1 MAGKRRTLW
10 RGTLYLGNDRGG
22 ADDDEEEEDEED
34 EEELSI
40 AITTHQHSMRGEE
53 TFDWVE
59 RRDEASLTRC
69 PRSCLRETQD
79 MRPYIRNSQSV
90 EVSHHH
96 SFDILLTVSGHYPDH
111 DTLSGD
117 RVLWPLEEATRGE
130 LLCRTQE

>member
-1 MAGKRRTLW
+1 MTGKRRTLW

-22 ADDDEEEEDEED
+22 EEDDEDDDEEED

-40 AITTHQHSMRGEE
+40 AITTHQRSMRGEE

-79 MRPYIRNSQSV
+79 IRPYIRNSQSV
-90 EVSHHH
+90 EVSYLQ
-96 SFDILLTVSGHYPDH
+96 SFDLP
-111 DTLSGD
+111 
-117 RVLWPLEEATRGE
+117 RP
-130 LLCRTQE
+130 